1 MNNVSGI
8 SCTRIANGVFHVRL
22 HNQGDVGYTSKSSW
36 MTYALGL
43 AGAVCAYLINLNF
56 YANKGASFPPWSL
69 MARIFQ
75 LCSPCPQL
83 PSAKPLRR
91 GLGAKCQRRV
101 NHFIVRTHFIA
112 WGTLA
117 FPNLYPHFV
126 PLKVQFKSVCY
137 KTQQAQPKPKPFM
150 SNWLWISPWM
160 KSISYKSDVTF
171 Y

>member
-1 MNNVSGI
+1 
-8 SCTRIANGVFHVRL
+8 
-22 HNQGDVGYTSKSSW
+22 
-36 MTYALGL
+36 
-43 AGAVCAYLINLNF
+43 
-56 YANKGASFPPWSL
+56 

-101 NHFIVRTHFIA
+101 NHFIVRTDFIA
-112 WGTLA
+112 CGTLA
-117 FPNLYPHFV
+117 FPYLYPHFV

-137 KTQQAQPKPKPFM
+137 KTQQAQPQPKPFM

-171 Y
+171 YLLHYNRRVQYVLWNRLWPHQLKANTLWMRTACDCHQRQTVDHKVWKVKYLTP